1 MAHVKLSETH
11 DYDLVYD
18 DQDIRGWEVRDGA
31 GAVIGKVDDM
41 VVDTDREIV
50 DIVRLEDG
58 QELAARDLYIGDGVV
73 YAESVTAGHDGGEVR
88 VYNEVGQVTRRVDI
102 DEDDTT
108 EFRSHYG
115 TTFADTGKDYDYYEP
130 AYNFGYQQARTN
142 TYAKHDFDAA
152 ESGLRTDYGTMH
164 PGGAF
169 DDHRDAIRFGF
180 DRYQSRRGVMP
191 SQNLNQTKI

>member
-31 GAVIGKVDDM
+31 GAVVGKVDDM
-41 VVDTDREIV
+41 IVDTDREIV
-50 DIVRLEDG
+50 DIVRLENG
-58 QELAARDLYIGDGVV
+58 QELAARDL
-73 YAESVTAGHDGGEVR
+73 GEVR

-102 DEDDTT
+102 DDDDHA
-108 EFRSHYG
+108 EFRTHYG
-115 TTFADTGKDYDYYEP
+115 TTFADTGNDYDYYEP
-130 AYNFGYQQARTN
+130 AYNFGYQQARSN
-142 TYAKHDFDAA
+142 TYAQHDFDSA
-152 ESGLRTDYGTMH
+152 ETGLRTDYGTQY
-164 PGGAF
+164 PTGNY

-180 DRYQSRRGVMP
+180 DRYQSRRGDMP

>member
-31 GAVIGKVDDM
+31 GVVIGKVDDM
-41 VVDTDREIV
+41 IVDTDREIV
-50 DIVRLEDG
+50 DIVRLENG

-102 DEDDTT
+102 DDEDHA
-108 EFRSHYG
+108 EFRTHYG
-115 TTFADTGKDYDYYEP
+115 TAFASTDNDYDYYEP
-130 AYNFGYQQARTN
+130 AYDFGYQQARTN
-142 TYAKHDFDAA
+142 TYAQHDFDAA

-164 PGGAF
+164 PTGNF

-180 DRYQSRRGVMP
+180 DRYQSRRGAMP